1 MNVLNQ
7 DKLYTMLDI
16 ETPADFE
23 YFENLA
29 ALMECEEEIEEDVL
43 FGLIEQVDKRTLA
56 ELIHNYFEEITD
68 FLPDDAVELFT
79 LLEHV
84 KFSLMGMCGNS
95 GEENV
100 LVNLVDELSRFRKW
114 YSIESRVYCTSFS
127 GEEDGTVP
135 LRDAL
140 VLARAEKLIGD
151 NYEYDFTQCLDYPI
165 EEYIMSFGDLAMA
178 AAQEAELA
186 GLEDES
192 TDFDR
197 L

>member
-1 MNVLNQ
+1 MNALNQ

-100 LVNLVDELSRFRKW
+100 LVNLVDELNRFRKW

-186 GLEDES
+186 GLEDEN